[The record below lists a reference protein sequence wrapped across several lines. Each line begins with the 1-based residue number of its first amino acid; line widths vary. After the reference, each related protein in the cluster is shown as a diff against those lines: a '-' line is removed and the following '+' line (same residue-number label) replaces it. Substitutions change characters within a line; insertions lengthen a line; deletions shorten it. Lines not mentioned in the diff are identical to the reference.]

1 MTTKQ
6 NGEKQGGKSDAA
18 FTSAATGDAAAD
30 PAPENPKAGEA
41 PPSIDTVSDM
51 IEAAAKKYAPTPE
64 QIDQMVD
71 TALAKIDFL
80 PLIAQ
85 AMESKEPTSTA
96 LKGLVDAIVAGI
108 DVTKLV
114 DVAIEEREE
123 REASK
128 KRDAEF
134 EALEKQAASQK
145 AAQSETKKAEKAV
158 LDAEEQAAKRRQKV
172 ADRARREY
180 AELVLSPVTS
190 TLALADADSI
200 ELRFG
205 DGQTFLP
212 DYALTD
218 IDPSQLSFED
228 DRPVLAL
235 DVEPTRDLVPFE
247 ASEALLLAEGG
258 GPISVWRCELF
269 PPARLGGGLQSRFPA
284 GSLMF
289 RQVLPA
295 PPADDG
301 DEAA

>member
-41 PPSIDTVSDM
+41 PPSIDAVSDM
-51 IEAAAKKYAPTPE
+51 IEEAAKKYAPTPE

-80 PLIAQ
+80 QLIAQ

-96 LKGLVDAIVAGI
+96 LKGLVDAIVAEI

-128 KRDAEF
+128 KRDAEL

-158 LDAEEQAAKRRQKV
+158 LDAEEQAAKRRQKL

-180 AELVLSPVTS
+180 VELVLSPVAS
-190 TLALADADSI
+190 DLAIADAHSI

-218 IDPSQLSFED
+218 IDPSQLAFED

-247 ASEALLLAEGG
+247 ASEALLLVEGG

-289 RQVLPA
+289 RQLLPA
-295 PPADDG
+295 PADGDDG
-301 DEAA
+301 EA